1 MLRRFDARAIF
12 EREAAA
18 LKNKTEEELASSFN
32 QFTPENMLKLVRLSM
47 PYQGSIDFKND
58 PEEVIKQYVFGE
70 DGTQKAELTEEA
82 IETIIDRFPTF
93 FDKKDVEESEK
104 NVQKGPGVPIRNRIY
119 SEFAMETQKD
129 SIVYIQP
136 KYSKKEAKK
145 LLENYSPIKL
155 PE

>member
-1 MLRRFDARAIF
+1 MLRRFDARSIF

-18 LKNKTEEELASSFN
+18 LKNKTEEELASSFS
-32 QFTPENMLKLVRLSM
+32 QFTPENMLRLVRLANPFS
-47 PYQGSIDFKND
+47 GGIDFKND
-58 PEEVIKQYVFGE
+58 PEDVIKQYVFGE

-104 NVQKGPGVPIRNRIY
+104 NVQKGPGVPIRNRIF
-119 SEFAMETQKD
+119 SEFSMEVQKD
-129 SIVYIQP
+129 SITYIKP

-145 LLENYSPIKL
+145 LLENWSPTKL
-155 PE
+155 SE

>member
-1 MLRRFDARAIF
+1 M
-12 EREAAA
+12 
-18 LKNKTEEELASSFN
+18 KNKTEEELASSFN

-104 NVQKGPGVPIRNRIY
+104 NVQKGPGVPIRNRIF
-119 SEFAMETQKD
+119 SEFAMESSKD
-129 SIVYIQP
+129 SIVYI
-136 KYSKKEAKK
+136 KSDYKNMKKVWNEKHK
-145 LLENYSPIKL
+145 NELYE
-155 PE
+155 

>member
-1 MLRRFDARAIF
+1 M
-12 EREAAA
+12 
-18 LKNKTEEELASSFN
+18 KNKTEEELASSFN
-32 QFTPENMLKLVRLSM
+32 QFTPENMLKLVRLAM

-104 NVQKGPGVPIRNRIY
+104 NVQKGPGVPIRNRIF

-129 SIVYIQP
+129 SITYIKP
-136 KYSKKEAKK
+136 TYKKKSKK
-145 LLENYSPIKL
+145 LLENWSSIKL